1 MIQPP
6 SKKRE
11 FQQEL
16 ITRLS
21 PLLPDAAIA
30 AQSDFDAILTW
41 LDAVAKNSNHTYRA
55 YSKEAKRFIAWLVL
69 TNKKLSSVKKDDL
82 DTYFSVLSTPPESWV
97 KRSSSH
103 SEPTETAPRLLKPG
117 GLSASSLAYSRRVLI
132 NLYTYLQNAGYL
144 SNNPAILT
152 KKFKIPQETT
162 QDKYLDLNTW
172 RFSWEQIC
180 DYEVT
185 CCFSSVTHKEQMKA
199 VRYRWVMALLYH
211 TGIRAEEA
219 VLASMANVQCNND
232 VWTLKVKGKGGK
244 IRHITLNSALMQE
257 LVRYRRS
264 LGMITDYPA
273 PDEVLPLIRS
283 LQANR
288 PGNVTTRALSGLIR
302 EIAEFLIARSQ
313 DANITERLKLATTHW
328 LRHTNATHRLMA
340 GASLHSTSDELGH
353 ANLETT
359 RIYAKT
365 PSKDRK
371 LDAERLVTLNVK
383 PENSDNGPV
392 Y

>member
-6 SKKRE
+6 AKKHESR
-11 FQQEL
+11 QEL
-16 ITRLS
+16 ISRLS
-21 PLLPDAAIA
+21 PLLPDTAIA
-30 AQSDFDAILTW
+30 AQSDIDAILTW
-41 LDAVAKNSNHTYRA
+41 LDAVAKNSSHTHRA
-55 YSKEAKRFIAWLVL
+55 YSKEAKRFIAWLVI
-69 TNKKLSSVKKDDL
+69 TNKKLSTVKKDDL
-82 DTYFSVLSTPPESWV
+82 DTYFSILSNPPESWI
-97 KRSSSH
+97 KRSH
-103 SEPTETAPRLLKPG
+103 SPTEPTETAPRLLKG

-152 KKFKIPQETT
+152 RKFKTLHETT

-172 RFSWEQIC
+172 RFCWEQIC
-180 DYEVT
+180 DYEVA
-185 CCFSSVTHKEQMKA
+185 CSFSCVTHREQMKA

-211 TGIRAEEA
+211 TGARAEEA
-219 VLASMANVQCNND
+219 AFASMANVQCNND
-232 VWTLKVKGKGGK
+232 IWTLKVKGKGGK

-264 LGMITDYPA
+264 LGMTTDYPG
-273 PDEVLPLIRS
+273 PDEALPLIRS
-283 LQANR
+283 LQANKHDH
-288 PGNVTTRALSGLIR
+288 VTTRVLSGLIR
-302 EIAEFLIARSQ
+302 EIAQFLIARTQ
-313 DANITERLKLATTHW
+313 DSHIIERLKLATTHW

-365 PSKDRK
+365 PSNDRK
-371 LDAERLVTLNVK
+371 LDAERLVSLNVK
-383 PENSDNGPV
+383 PEKSDN
-392 Y
+392 